1 MGTTDTSVPTRGA
14 RDLAGTLIGAR
25 SAAGLTQEELA
36 DRTGLSVRAIRNL
49 ETGRTSRPHPQSLR
63 LLTEAL
69 RIHGAE
75 LPPRRPAPRGGAGPV
90 GVSGARL
97 APPRQPFG
105 SEMPPDAPWLVGR
118 DPVFAQLADYLSDAG
133 GTRRRAG
140 DAEHGRA
147 AVVTG
152 PPGSGRTATLA
163 RTARLLADR
172 FPDRQVYVDLDCP
185 PHGPMTA
192 SAVLVRVL
200 RSFGVDPLPQ
210 SAEESAARVRA
221 LLTGQRTLLV
231 LDNAVS
237 EAQIRPL
244 LSSSARSA
252 VLVAGR
258 RELPALPAGLKVRLD
273 LLAPGDARRMLARLA
288 GRSRAEAEP
297 EAVEIIARFC
307 GRLPLALHIAGLWL
321 AARPE
326 RRLRDLAERLADE
339 RRRLDLLQVGD
350 LSLRSSLA
358 ACHRT
363 LTREQ
368 QSALRRLATLPGP
381 FDARDAASVLGITV
395 GRAVD
400 IVEELVHCQ
409 TVRVGDELPPTV
421 KRYQLHD
428 AFRAFA
434 ACPEPAHAH

>member
-1 MGTTDTSVPTRGA
+1 MSTTDTSTAVRGT
-14 RDLAGTLIGAR
+14 RDLAVSLIGAR

-63 LLTEAL
+63 LLAEAL
-69 RIHGAE
+69 RMHGAE
-75 LPPRRPAPRGGAGPV
+75 LPPRQPAPRSAGTFGAP
-90 GVSGARL
+90 GAYV
-97 APPRQPFG
+97 PPARQPLG

-118 DPVFAQLADYLSDAG
+118 DLVFAQLADYLADARSA
-133 GTRRRAG
+133 RRRAG
-140 DAEHGRA
+140 EAEHGRA

-163 RTARLLADR
+163 RAARLLADR

-185 PHGPMTA
+185 PFGPMTA

-210 SAEESAARVRA
+210 SAEESAARARA
-221 LLTGQRTLLV
+221 LLAGQRALLV

-258 RELPALPAGLKVRLD
+258 RELPALPAGLTVRLD
-273 LLAPGDARRMLARLA
+273 LLAPGDARRLLARLA
-288 GRSRAEAEP
+288 GAARAEAEP
-297 EAVEIIARFC
+297 EAVESIARFC

-339 RRRLDLLQVGD
+339 RRRLDLLRVGD
-350 LSLRSSLA
+350 LSLRASLA

-368 QSALRRLATLPGP
+368 QSALRKLAALPGP
-381 FDARDAASVLGITV
+381 FDARDAAWVLSTTV

-400 IVEELVHCQ
+400 LVEELVHCQ
-409 TVRVGDELPPTV
+409 TVRMGDEPPATA
-421 KRYQLHD
+421 KPYQLYD

-434 ACPEPAHAH
+434 ANPAPAHA